1 MKATSSSNPPC
12 RKEVWSC
19 PQSAAAVS
27 LSNCSQPS
35 FSEPEQSDFAILP
48 ELYYGKN
55 LRRPLR

>member
-1 MKATSSSNPPC
+1 MEATSCSDPPC
-12 RKEVWSC
+12 HREEWSC
-19 PQSAAAVS
+19 PQSAAAGS

-55 LRRPLR
+55 LKRPPR